1 VKNPNIVG
9 VRFIEPVKEV
19 GFINET
25 PTKDNS
31 FTSSSGREKMI
42 REALKMLVE
51 KKDLSETQAGEV
63 MLEIM
68 EGKATSAQIAAFLT
82 ALRMKKETV
91 EEIAGL
97 AREMMN
103 KVISFPWE
111 GDVLVDTCGTG
122 GDGKAT
128 FNISTTCAFVVAGA
142 GVKVAKHGNRALSSQ
157 CGSADVL
164 EEMGMKIDLPP
175 HLVKKALEEVGI
187 AFLFA
192 PLFHQAMK
200 YALSPR
206 QEVGIRTVFNL
217 LGPLTNPLGANIRL
231 MGVYDPSLTHT
242 LAQVMVHLGV
252 KRAFV
257 VWGEDGLDEVTIA
270 GKTKVA
276 ELKNAEVESYWI
288 APEKLGVRRYPLREV
303 QGGKREENARIIR
316 DILSG
321 RERGAKREIVL
332 LNSALCLVGA
342 GIALSL
348 REGVKLAAESIDS
361 GKALKKLKEL
371 IEFSN
376 SFTLKS

>member
-1 VKNPNIVG
+1 
-9 VRFIEPVKEV
+9 
-19 GFINET
+19 
-25 PTKDNS
+25 
-31 FTSSSGREKMI
+31 MI

-51 KKDLSETQAGEV
+51 KKNLSETQAREV

-91 EEIAGL
+91 EEITGC

-103 KVISFPWE
+103 KVVSFPWE

-122 GDGKAT
+122 GDGRGT

-142 GVKVAKHGNRALSSQ
+142 GIRVAKHGNRALSSQ

-164 EEMGMKIDLPP
+164 EEMGMRIDLPP
-175 HLVKKALEEVGI
+175 HLAKKALEEVGI

-200 YALSPR
+200 YALFPR
-206 QEVGIRTVFNL
+206 REMGIRTVFNL

-231 MGVYDPSLTHT
+231 MGVYDPSLTHI
-242 LAQVMVHLGV
+242 LAQVMAYLEV

-257 VWGEDGLDEVTIA
+257 VWGEGGLDEVSIA
-270 GKTKVA
+270 GKTRVA
-276 ELKNAEVESYWI
+276 ELKDSKVKTYWI
-288 APEKLGVRRYPLREV
+288 EPEKVGMRRYSLREI
-303 QGGKREENARIIR
+303 QGGKREENARIIQ

-321 RERGAKREIVL
+321 REREAKREIVL

-342 GIALSL
+342 GIALNL
-348 REGVKLAAESIDS
+348 REGIKLAAESIDS

-376 SFTLKS
+376 SFTLR